1 MMEASFELMRKT
13 VRELNA
19 KSGAEAV
26 AAT

>member
-1 MMEASFELMRKT
+1 MEASFELMRKI

-26 AAT
+26 AAA